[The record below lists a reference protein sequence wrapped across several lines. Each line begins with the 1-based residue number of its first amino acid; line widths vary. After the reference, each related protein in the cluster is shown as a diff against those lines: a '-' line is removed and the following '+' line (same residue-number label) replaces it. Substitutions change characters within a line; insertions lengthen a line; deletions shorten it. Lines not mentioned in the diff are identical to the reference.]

1 MTEFWDHAFKDK
13 QEMWGLE
20 PAKSTTLTKNF
31 FVEQKIKIQNK
42 LARMAEIEQT
52 HPIALDK
59 SDLLAFLVG
68 RVGSLLCHVNPK
80 PPDLSG

>member
-1 MTEFWDHAFKDK
+1 
-13 QEMWGLE
+13 MWGLE

-52 HPIALDK
+52 HPKALDK

-68 RVGSLLCHVNPK
+68 RVGSLLCRVNPK